1 MSTSTAVRTIG
12 EIVGEI
18 LTARDRSDELAGE
31 KKRIDAQSERLESE
45 LSDLMDEQGLQSV
58 KSTDGRTLYKSRDLF
73 VSVNAANRTAV
84 VDACRELGLTDLIK
98 TEVPTTTLKSHI
110 KEWMGDM
117 GEADQIPEQLRE
129 LVHVHEA
136 YSIRI
141 RKA

>member
-1 MSTSTAVRTIG
+1 MIVTAPKT
-12 EIVGEI
+12 VGQLVAEV
-18 LTARDRSDELAGE
+18 LACRDECDAHKKEL
-31 KKRIDAQSERLESE
+31 DAANRRADALESE

-58 KSTDGRTLYKSRDLF
+58 KATDGRTLYKSRDLF
-73 VSVNAANRTAV
+73 VSVSAANRSAV
-84 VDACRELGLTDLIK
+84 VEACQALGLTDLIK